1 MVEKSEVVP
10 LLLTSVIVDYVW
22 GHGKVFVREQLFFER
37 KSVACRTKS
46 ESLYQM
52 RSLLYQLQAIQSLS
66 SFDILTCQEIKEK
79 NPTYN
84 KILKKFRKEK
94 YRVYF

>member
-1 MVEKSEVVP
+1 MSNEIRVALSNAQ
-10 LLLTSVIVDYVW
+10 LALLTSDD
-22 GHGKVFVREQLFFER
+22 
-37 KSVACRTKS
+37 TK
-46 ESLYQM
+46 
-52 RSLLYQLQAIQSLS
+52 S

>member
-1 MVEKSEVVP
+1 MSNEIRVALSNAQLA
-10 LLLTSVIVDYVW
+10 LLSSDN
-22 GHGKVFVREQLFFER
+22 
-37 KSVACRTKS
+37 TK
-46 ESLYQM
+46 
-52 RSLLYQLQAIQSLS
+52 S

-79 NPTYN
+79 NPTYD

>member
-1 MVEKSEVVP
+1 MSNEIRVALSNAQLA
-10 LLLTSVIVDYVW
+10 LLSSDN
-22 GHGKVFVREQLFFER
+22 
-37 KSVACRTKS
+37 TK
-46 ESLYQM
+46 
-52 RSLLYQLQAIQSLS
+52 S

-79 NPTYN
+79 NPTYI